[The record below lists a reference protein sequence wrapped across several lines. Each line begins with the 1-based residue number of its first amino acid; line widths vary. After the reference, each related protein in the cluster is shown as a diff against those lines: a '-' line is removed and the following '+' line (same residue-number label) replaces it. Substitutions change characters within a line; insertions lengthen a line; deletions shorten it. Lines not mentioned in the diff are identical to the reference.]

1 MKRFTIIVCLA
12 TIIDGCVAHTSS
24 HGENNEKII
33 TTISGNPMIDPP
45 MPSQNRVLVK
55 IVNPTDQNDLNPQE
69 AVKNGLAAKGYRL
82 VDYPDQANYTIMG
95 RIVQAGETEPQLLK
109 EAYRSRYGTRLS
121 LQESGDDMLANA
133 VGQLVGEVRA
143 KSYLMIVDLK
153 ITSQQQ
159 VKNKA
164 RSQTIKTRIVS
175 GIQGTRAP
183 AEEIMPKI
191 RDKIVHSAVSM
202 F

>member
-1 MKRFTIIVCLA
+1 MKRFAIIVCLA
-12 TIIDGCVAHTSS
+12 MIIGGCVAHTSS

-45 MPSQNRVLVK
+45 MPGQNRVLVK
-55 IVNPTDQNDLNPQE
+55 IANPTDQNDLNPQE

-159 VKNKA
+159 VKGKKK
-164 RSQTIKTRIVS
+164 RQTIKTRIVS

-183 AEEIMPKI
+183 AEEIMPQI
-191 RDKIVHSAVSM
+191 RDKVVLSAVSM

>member
-1 MKRFTIIVCLA
+1 MIRFAYIILAAMMVC
-12 TIIDGCVAHTSS
+12 GCVAHNA
-24 HGENNEKII
+24 GNGEKIDI
-33 TTISGNPMIDPP
+33 VTTVSGNPMIDPP
-45 MPSQNRVLVK
+45 MPGQNRVLVK

-143 KSYLMIVDLK
+143 KSYLMIVDFK
-153 ITSQQQ
+153 IGSQQE
-159 VKNKA
+159 VNNKKRRQA
-164 RSQTIKTRIVS
+164 IKTRTVS
-175 GIQGTRAP
+175 GIQGTRLP
-183 AEEIMPKI
+183 AEEIMLKI
-191 RDKIVHSAVSM
+191 RDKAVHTAASM

>member
-1 MKRFTIIVCLA
+1 MIRFAYIVLA
-12 TIIDGCVAHTSS
+12 AMMVCGCVAHNA
-24 HGENNEKII
+24 GGGEKIDI
-33 TTISGNPMIDPP
+33 VTTISGNPVVYPP
-45 MPSQNRVLVK
+45 MPGQNRVLVK
-55 IVNPTDQNDLNPQE
+55 IANPTDLHDLNLDE
-69 AVKNGLAAKGYRL
+69 AVKSGLESKGYRL

-121 LQESGDDMLANA
+121 LQESGDDLLANA

-153 ITSQQQ
+153 IGSQQE
-159 VKNKA
+159 VNNKKRRQA
-164 RSQTIKTRIVS
+164 IKTRIVS
-175 GIQGTRAP
+175 GIQGTRSP
-183 AEEIMPKI
+183 AEEIMPKM
-191 RDKIVHSAVSM
+191 RDKAVHTAVSM